1 MWILLKWL
9 RPGEKSI
16 MESCHL
22 LPGAQRKAAV
32 GKGGYLLGL
41 PRNHVR
47 ILEDT
52 SKPQASHLRILI

>member
-1 MWILLKWL
+1 
-9 RPGEKSI
+9 

-22 LPGAQRKAAV
+22 LPRAQRKAAV